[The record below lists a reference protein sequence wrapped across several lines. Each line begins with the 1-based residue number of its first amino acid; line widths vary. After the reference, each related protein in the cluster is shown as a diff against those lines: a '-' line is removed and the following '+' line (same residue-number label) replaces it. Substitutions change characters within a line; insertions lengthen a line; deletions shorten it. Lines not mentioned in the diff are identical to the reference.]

1 MARAKAGDTTE
12 PKAKKAAA
20 PKAAAPKKAAAAK
33 PVAAKAAAPK
43 KAAAAK
49 PAAAKPAAPK
59 KAAAAAKP
67 AAAKK
72 AAAPKKAAKPELN
85 AKNVGNAALGAVS
98 VGARKLQSK
107 ADEVTSKAK
116 ILVAKETAQ
125 AREAVKKAAD
135 TLIRRVN
142 LQSSYVEA
150 LEKLGGGDLTAGIK
164 KAAEKAIKAL
174 RG

>member
-33 PVAAKAAAPK
+33 PAAAKAAAPK

-49 PAAAKPAAPK
+49 PAAPK
-59 KAAAAAKP
+59 KAAAAKPAAAKP

-107 ADEVTSKAK
+107 ADEVTAKAK
-116 ILVAKETAQ
+116 TLVAKETAQ